1 MRDFHK
7 LETALRCAL
16 HIDSYQCCGRNSA
29 SDAVSARSDFPVC
42 TKSGQRL
49 VDGVHSIENT
59 DVTEHDF
66 SLTEI
71 IEGVE
76 LNRSL
81 TAS

>member
-1 MRDFHK
+1 MQRMK
-7 LETALRCAL
+7 SLVRR
-16 HIDSYQCCGRNSA
+16 GSA
-29 SDAVSARSDFPVC
+29 KNEFLIC
-42 TKSGQRL
+42 TKSGHML

-59 DVTEHDF
+59 DVTECDF

-76 LNRSL
+76 LDRSL